1 MQKRF
6 YERPIKTISVNR
18 FCTIQM
24 QEDRKKQTYNNHVH
38 YVPLYHFL
46 TFLAMVILIAGAV
59 YNLIT
64 CKTEQVLQ
72 SLLFLLLIFT
82 LISVSFHNRSFALK
96 AQDRAVRAE
105 ENFRYFILTGN
116 PLPHRLT
123 IYQIIALRFASDEE
137 FVSLVERTLRENLT
151 PKEIKQE
158 VKYCTAASHRAYWDV
173 KTARTAD
180 LVYPICIKPRSS

>member
-24 QEDRKKQTYNNHVH
+24 QEDRKKQTYKNHVH

-64 CKTEQVLQ
+64 CKTEQILQ

-151 PKEIKQE
+151 PKEIKQA
-158 VKYCTAASHRAYWDV
+158 VKNWKADYHRA
-173 KTARTAD
+173 
-180 LVYPICIKPRSS
+180 